1 MSPILQQALEGSET
15 PTKPKAAVTD
25 RLSSISGH
33 FLHLQSTTT
42 MALAELCGLDTQFRF
57 NLRKNVLP
65 MEADIA
71 QFTGNLFDNCQ
82 LAIPPYA
89 NVS

>member
-1 MSPILQQALEGSET
+1 
-15 PTKPKAAVTD
+15 
-25 RLSSISGH
+25 
-33 FLHLQSTTT
+33 

-65 MEADIA
+65 MEADLA

-89 NVS
+89 NVSPKS